1 MIRISQLEEM
11 IEHERHILDNAILDG
26 SDFETF
32 YEQSKKLDKL
42 IAEYYR
48 VAAGRQDP
56 PLSTHLRQKNR

>member
-26 SDFETF
+26 SDFATF
-32 YEQSKKLDKL
+32 YEQSKKLDNL

-48 VAAGRQDP
+48 EEAKRQNP
-56 PLSTHLRQKNR
+56 PLSPHLEQKNR